1 MSQMRKLMAEVDRTL
16 KKVSEG
22 VELFDETWEKVYSAS
37 SAPLKEKYEAELKK
51 EIKKL
56 QRHRDQ
62 IKSWISSSDIKDKTN
77 LLSARRV
84 RACAAPFRPALRI
97 CSADPAPAATSA
109 PTSSLRPRWRLSRS
123 ASARPR
129 PRPSRTRGWPSKPR
143 WIPPR

>member
-22 VELFDETWEKVYSAS
+22 VELFDETWDKVYSAP

-62 IKSWISSSDIKDKTN
+62 IKSWISSSDIKDKTQ

-84 RACAAPFRPALRI
+84 RLR
-97 CSADPAPAATSA
+97 AGPRWPAAGACRSVLTLLLPSA
-109 PTSSLRPRWRLSRS
+109 L
-123 ASARPR
+123 
-129 PRPSRTRGWPSKPR
+129 PS
-143 WIPPR
+143 